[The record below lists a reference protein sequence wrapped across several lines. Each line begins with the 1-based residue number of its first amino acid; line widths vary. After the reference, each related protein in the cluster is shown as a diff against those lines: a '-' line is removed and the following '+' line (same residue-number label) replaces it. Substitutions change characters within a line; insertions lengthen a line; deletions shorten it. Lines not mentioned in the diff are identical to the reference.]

1 MILSGVRRKGGAI
14 MSMTQQQLRIKALL
28 QQLNNPLDV
37 RDAFELLKRE
47 EAPLW
52 MLRMTSARYREL
64 VAKINA

>member
-1 MILSGVRRKGGAI
+1 

-52 MLRMTSARYREL
+52 MLRMTSA
-64 VAKINA
+64 K